1 MAELNKRVQV
11 LLPEE
16 QWEELTYIAAEHRE
30 SVGHMIRQAI
40 NQVYFPQSQDESIKE
55 RLQILDELVEFNLPV
70 ADWEEM
76 EAESTDRYTEEVG

>member
-16 QWEELTYIAAEHRE
+16 QWDELTYIAAENRE

-40 NQVYFPQSQDESIKE
+40 NQVYFPQSQEDNIAEK
-55 RLQILDELVEFNLPV
+55 LQMIDELAALNLPV
-70 ADWEEM
+70 ADWEQM
-76 EAESTDRYTEEVG
+76 EAESADRYPEHE